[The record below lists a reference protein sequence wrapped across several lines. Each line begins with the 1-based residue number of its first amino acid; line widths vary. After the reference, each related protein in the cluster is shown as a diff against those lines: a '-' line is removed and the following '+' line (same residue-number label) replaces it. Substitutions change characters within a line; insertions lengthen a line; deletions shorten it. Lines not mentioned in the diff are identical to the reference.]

1 MSAARYDLI
10 VIGSGPSG
18 QRAAVAAAK
27 MKKRVVVVEARTFV
41 GGVCVNTGTI
51 PSKTMR
57 EAVLHLSGY
66 SYRSIYGI
74 NYRVKEK
81 ITMADLAFR
90 VQAVI
95 KTEVDVTEAQLSRN
109 GIEVLDGVAS
119 FISPNQVR
127 VDGPQTNVILEADR
141 IILAVGTRP
150 ATSPKVPINGRTIVN
165 SDQILELPVLPRSL
179 IVVGGGVI
187 GVEYACMFA
196 ILGVRV
202 TVIEKR
208 NRLLEFADQELVEA
222 LSYHLRDSRVT
233 LRLGEE
239 VQSVEELPNGA
250 VVANLESNKKV
261 SGDALLYAVGRQ
273 GALDGLNLVAAGL
286 AADPRGRIEV
296 NENYQ
301 TKVEH
306 IYAVGDVI
314 GFPSLASVSME
325 QGRIAA
331 ARAFDDRATTSNSS
345 FYPYGIYTIPEI
357 SFIGKTEEQLTNE
370 DVPYE
375 VGMAYYRETARGQ
388 IRGDTTGRLKLIFHR
403 ENRQILGVHI
413 IGEGASE
420 LVHIGQAV
428 MVLGGTVDYF
438 IDTVFN
444 YPTLAECYKVA
455 AFNGLGRLHRYQEE

>member
-1 MSAARYDLI
+1 
-10 VIGSGPSG
+10 
-18 QRAAVAAAK
+18 VA
-27 MKKRVVVVEARTFV
+27 VVEARSVV
-41 GGVCVNTGTI
+41 GGVCINTGTI

-66 SYRSIYGI
+66 NYRSVYGI

-109 GIEVLDGVAS
+109 GIDVVHGIAH
-119 FISPNQVR
+119 FINPSQIR
-127 VDGPQTNVILEADR
+127 VEGPQNETTLEADR
-141 IILAVGTRP
+141 IIIAVGTKP
-150 ATSPKVPINGRTIVN
+150 ATSARVPINGRTIVN
-165 SDQILELPVLPRSL
+165 SDQILDLPALPRTL

-196 ILGVRV
+196 VLGVRV

-208 NRLLEFADQELVEA
+208 DRLLEFADREIIEA
-222 LSYHLRDSRVT
+222 LSYHLRDARVT

-239 VQSVEELPNGA
+239 VESVEELPDA
-250 VVANLESNKKV
+250 TVVANLESKKRI
-261 SGDALLYAVGRQ
+261 SGDALLYAIGRQ
-273 GALDGLNLVAAGL
+273 GAVDDLNLAAAGL
-286 AADPRGRIEV
+286 EADSRGRIPVDEH
-296 NENYQ
+296 YQ

-306 IYAVGDVI
+306 IYAVGDVV

-325 QGRIAA
+325 QGRLAA
-331 ARAFDDRATTSNSS
+331 AHAFNDHCATTNSS

-357 SFIGKTEEQLTNE
+357 SFIGKTEEQLTSD

-403 ENRQILGVHI
+403 DTRAVLGVHI
-413 IGEGASE
+413 IGEEASE
-420 LVHIGQAV
+420 LIHIGQAV

-438 IDTVFN
+438 IDNVFN

-455 AFNGLGRLHRYQEE
+455 AFNGLGRLSRYQAE